1 MCAAARVAD
10 VGESAAMESEPK
22 KKLDDLIH
30 LAELCID
37 VLQQNEEFHAEVGAS
52 VTAAR
57 CRAPPPSRGP
67 AARSFAGGSVFTAT
81 MRSQFAPPL
90 FCLRLM
96 RSCKL
101 L

>member
-57 CRAPPPSRGP
+57 CRAPPPLPRAGSALVCRGQRVYSYHALTICP
-67 AARSFAGGSVFTAT
+67 ASFLS
-81 MRSQFAPPL
+81 
-90 FCLRLM
+90 
-96 RSCKL
+96 
-101 L
+101 

>member
-67 AARSFAGGSVFTAT
+67 AARSFAGGAACLQLPCAHNLP
-81 MRSQFAPPL
+81 RL
-90 FCLRLM
+90 FFVVG
-96 RSCKL
+96 
-101 L
+101 